1 MSLSVKNM
9 LGGGK
14 SEGLYAWI
22 KKKWIP
28 PIIAE
33 NPSMSISAS
42 KNGTSDYKYIQISSA
57 DFDYTQIEGD
67 YKEFFNGFKK
77 SSGSYYFTVN
87 DGYLYL
93 YIDSSLSLQITDFDK
108 SKGIFTMGSIYSRIS
123 ATVSYSGSKTV
134 KDGASGDTIDYIVS
148 DKENAYPD
156 GGEKG
161 GYWYE
166 KVGGAKVA
174 TGEITFSSA
183 VDSITIE
190 HGLGKEPK
198 SIFLINIYKDTST
211 KQTAVAGAYKNG
223 TDSKIIATMA
233 FSDGTNGFKPGAD
246 TSGYG
251 TYDDAV
257 ITADINNIYVP
268 ISYKYESV
276 NKYLGKYKWFA
287 IV

>member
-108 SKGIFTMGSIYSRIS
+108 SKGIFTMYSVYSRIS

-148 DKENAYPD
+148 DKETAYPD

-166 KVGGAKVA
+166 KVVEFDVSSLGLTKYEIGSFIPTSGVNTITVHHSLGIKPKFFIVYGGDSNANWNVSRLAGVSFSSDNEMRIVFSYYKSA
-174 TGEITFSSA
+174 YGGTNSSSSGNTTTSITF
-183 VDSITIE
+183 
-190 HGLGKEPK
+190 
-198 SIFLINIYKDTST
+198 NISDTS
-211 KQTAVAGAYKNG
+211 
-223 TDSKIIATMA
+223 
-233 FSDGTNGFKPGAD
+233 FL
-246 TSGYG
+246 SG
-251 TYDDAV
+251 
-257 ITADINNIYVP
+257 NK
-268 ISYKYESV
+268 YKY
-276 NKYLGKYKWFA
+276 LLLA
-287 IV
+287 